1 MVYSFTLHHI
11 KIFYCGVKLQ
21 RPVGQLMDDV
31 RIRLSEKA
39 SVQFIRRK
47 VDSVAED
54 VTSPSKLFQILWPA
68 DVTVRWIL
76 TLCFFDPPRKS
87 IFTSAQK
94 VM

>member
-11 KIFYCGVKLQ
+11 KFFYCGVKLQ

-47 VDSVAED
+47 VDSVAENVISLD
-54 VTSPSKLFQILWPA
+54 ELFQVVEP
-68 DVTVRWIL
+68 VRRSSEL
-76 TLCFFDPPRKS
+76 QRT
-87 IFTSAQK
+87 TQTAG
-94 VM
+94 VH